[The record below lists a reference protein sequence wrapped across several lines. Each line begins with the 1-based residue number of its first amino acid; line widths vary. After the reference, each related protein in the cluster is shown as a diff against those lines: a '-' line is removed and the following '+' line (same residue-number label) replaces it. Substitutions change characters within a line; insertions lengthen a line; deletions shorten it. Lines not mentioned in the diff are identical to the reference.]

1 MKVKC
6 EYCGNLIDDT
16 LANCPQCGAPNAAM
30 SRAASP
36 TPKTIEELKAWYAA
50 RKLPPYETT
59 RFFIGTDY
67 PGPKAFGI
75 FEKDGIYTVY
85 KNKADGS
92 RAVRYRGSDEAYA
105 VNEIYLKLKSE
116 ILNQKAHQNKNGRT
130 RSGGEQTR
138 GKPNDIA
145 SFLKFLPVVFLG
157 MVSIAIKPVAAILL
171 VLVPLAVLAGL
182 YLLGDR
188 TGNAKLKDGT
198 TRFVKRYFVIY
209 LIAVLLVLCIFAA
222 RGFRPHYYHYNDDIY
237 VSYDGHYYGYD
248 SYAGDYY
255 YVDDYTLPP
264 QLLAHPA
271 DYEFDSSDIIWDS
284 SLSFTDSNY
293 YNQNLRSDSSSS
305 WSSSD
310 SDYDWDSSSDWDSGS
325 TDWDS
330 DW

>member
-30 SRAASP
+30 SRAASV
-36 TPKTIEELKAWYAA
+36 TPKTIEELMAWYAA

-59 RFFIGTDY
+59 RFFIGKDY
-67 PGPKAFGI
+67 SGPRAFGI
-75 FEKDGIYTVY
+75 YEKDGIFTVY
-85 KNKADGS
+85 KNKADGT

-116 ILNQKAHQNKNGRT
+116 ILNQKAHQGNSRGS
-130 RSGGEQTR
+130 SGNRQR
-138 GKPNDIA
+138 GNMEGNNFL
-145 SFLKFLPVVFLG
+145 SFLKAGLVMFLG
-157 MVSIAIKPVAAILL
+157 YGALRTKPLTAILL
-171 VLVPLAVLAGL
+171 ILVPMLILLAIHLFA
-182 YLLGDR
+182 DR
-188 TGNAKLKDGT
+188 TKNGKLKNIT
-198 TRFVKRYFVIY
+198 TLIVRRYFLIY
-209 LIAVLLVLCIFAA
+209 LIVAMLILCIV
-222 RGFRPHYYHYNDDIY
+222 GFRAYKPHYYHYDNDIY
-237 VSYDGHYYGYD
+237 VSYNGNYYGYD

-264 QLLAHPA
+264 QLLSHPA

-284 SLSFTDSNY
+284 SLSFTESNY
-293 YNQNLRSDSSSS
+293 YNENLRSESSS